1 MSDSKSFVSP
11 EQVLS
16 AIYGKSSLETG
27 ISEKRRDEVIAAALF
42 VSFRNQEFGTRFKLP
57 ANFREGNDPE
67 DAEGID
73 MTVCD
78 DRGRKKKLQMK
89 GVHIQRSILRRM
101 HHNTKGVARITG
113 SRSQRQI
120 RRDSEELTK
129 IMSAQLS
136 KIIQDYSG
144 IYLIIHVIADL
155 ATQTS
160 LEIAIRKSQNI
171 VAHLRAKEVWF
182 LRNIPV
188 RAIGGPQAP
197 PPNGHAY
204 ELIKVAPDKHT
215 YCFAFTL

>member
-1 MSDSKSFVSP
+1 MTESKALVSP
-11 EQVLS
+11 EQVLA

-42 VSFRNQEFGTRFKLP
+42 VSFRNQEFGTRFRLP
-57 ANFREGNDPE
+57 SDFREGNLKE

-73 MTVCD
+73 MIVSD
-78 DRGRKKKLQMK
+78 NRGRKKKLQIK
-89 GVHIQRSILRRM
+89 GIYIQRSILRRM
-101 HHNTKGVARITG
+101 HHNTRGVARIHGT
-113 SRSQRQI
+113 RSQRMI

-129 IMSAQLS
+129 MMTAELS

-144 IYLIIHVIADL
+144 IYLIIHVLADL

-160 LEIAIRKSQNI
+160 LEIAIRKSQHI

-182 LRNIPV
+182 LRNVPV
-188 RAIGGPQAP
+188 RAVGGSKTQ
-197 PPNGHAY
+197 PNAHAY

-215 YCFAFTL
+215 YCFVFSL

>member
-1 MSDSKSFVSP
+1 MSESKSLVAP
-11 EQVLS
+11 EQVLA

-57 ANFREGNDPE
+57 ANFRQADNEE
-67 DAEGID
+67 DAAGID
-73 MTVCD
+73 MTVLD
-78 DRGRKKKLQMK
+78 NHGRKKRLQIK
-89 GVHIQRSILRRM
+89 GIYIQRSILRRM
-101 HHNTKGVARITG
+101 HHNTRGVARIRG

-129 IMSAQLS
+129 MMSAELS
-136 KIIQDYSG
+136 KILQDYNG
-144 IYLIIHVIADL
+144 IYLLIHVLADL

-160 LEIAIRKSQNI
+160 LEIAIRKSQSI

-188 RAIGGPQAP
+188 RAIGQSKHE
-197 PPNGHAY
+197 PNTHAY
-204 ELIKVAPDKHT
+204 ELIKVSPDKHT
-215 YCFAFTL
+215 YCFVFSV